1 MLQYMGFGQLK
12 HQTYSHHKSIYTN
25 GCKIQNVQKFAQYS
39 IKQTCISVCKNLH
52 NFAYMQNCYSNRA
65 YMQNCYSN
73 YAYMHDYCR
82 FVNDFFSLS
91 SLPGLVRLSL
101 TLSSISRRRRRPPQH
116 PPNITTNH
124 HPTTINHPQHP
135 PTITTNQPPPL
146 PPPQPTHYNI
156 NLIQTQSTQN

>member
-73 YAYMHDYCR
+73 CAYMHDYCR
-82 FVNDFFSLS
+82 FVNDFFFSL
-91 SLPGLVRLSL
+91 LSPWPCQ
-101 TLSSISRRRRRPPQH
+101 TLSHPLFNIKKKKKKKKKTTTTSAQH
-116 PPNITTNH
+116 HNQSPSNH
-124 HPTTINHPQHP
+124 H
-135 PTITTNQPPPL
+135 QPPPTS
-146 PPPQPTHYNI
+146 THHHN
-156 NLIQTQSTQN
+156 